1 MTRRMDQE
9 EYNEH
14 IVSWRYVD
22 NADYHG
28 LSLSSRPAVEETLK
42 HFIACDIRFKLAIK
56 GNCKKTV

>member
-28 LSLSSRPAVEETLK
+28 LSLSSRPAK
-42 HFIACDIRFKLAIK
+42 R
-56 GNCKKTV
+56 

>member
-9 EYNEH
+9 GYNEH

-28 LSLSSRPAVEETLK
+28 LSLSSHPAVAVTLNN
-42 HFIACDIRFKLAIK
+42 FISWHQNLYLP
-56 GNCKKTV
+56 